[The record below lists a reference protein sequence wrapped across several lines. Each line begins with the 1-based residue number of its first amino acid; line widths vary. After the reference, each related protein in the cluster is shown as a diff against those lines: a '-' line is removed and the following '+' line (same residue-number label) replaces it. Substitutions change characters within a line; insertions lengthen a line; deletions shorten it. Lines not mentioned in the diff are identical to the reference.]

1 MYKGLNNVW
10 MTQSLFWD
18 MWVQLV
24 PKNRHRDPVFT
35 FDSDR
40 PGLINF
46 KRTFVEEGDITGYK
60 WSIKYLESYDHW
72 LYLMKREWF
81 ADQYERA
88 KNELLT
94 KMRAEALINITTIST
109 LSENETQRLAAS
121 KYLAERGWEKGRVG
135 RPEKVKGELKKE
147 IEAYEEDLARMGLT
161 VIDGGKA

>member
-46 KRTFVEEGDITGYK
+46 KRTFVEVGDVTGYQ
-60 WSIKYLESYDHW
+60 WAIQYLGSYDHW

-81 ADQYERA
+81 AEQYERA
-88 KNELLT
+88 REELLT
-94 KMRAEALINITTIST
+94 KMRAEAIQNIVSISVE
-109 LSENETQRLAAS
+109 SENETQRLAAS
-121 KYLAERGWEKGRVG
+121 KYLAERAWEKSRVG
-135 RPEKVKGELKKE
+135 RPEKAKGQLKKE
-147 IEAYEEDLARMGLT
+147 MDIVDEDAVRMGLT
-161 VIDGGKA
+161 VIPGGKA